1 VLAPCVVEPFDVV
14 EHVGAAFLSGLVN
27 PSAQAFGLQGGEEA
41 LHGGIIL
48 TVTAFART
56 AYDPSIGQHHLELL
70 AGVLTA
76 LVRVV
81 QDLARTATPVQDHY
95 QRVVTD

>member
-1 VLAPCVVEPFDVV
+1 VF
-14 EHVGAAFLSGLVN
+14 S
-27 PSAQAFGLQGGEEA
+27 
-41 LHGGIIL
+41 
-48 TVTAFART
+48 RT